1 MIPVLVVFASEWFSN
16 NELRSNYSM
25 VEELRCGKDVIDYV
39 LHSRVCTKFEN
50 GREDLIPFHAI
61 TFVQWTTVDVN
72 ASHATVLMSA
82 TWFVASFVHVDEAIA
97 ELSVFPFGLERVWEG
112 DP

>member
-1 MIPVLVVFASEWFSN
+1 MVLQQRIEI
-16 NELRSNYSM
+16 ELLYGRR
-25 VEELRCGKDVIDYV
+25 VEVRQRCHRLRPAFQS
-39 LHSRVCTKFEN
+39 LHEVRN
-50 GREDLIPFHAI
+50 GRQDLIPFHAI